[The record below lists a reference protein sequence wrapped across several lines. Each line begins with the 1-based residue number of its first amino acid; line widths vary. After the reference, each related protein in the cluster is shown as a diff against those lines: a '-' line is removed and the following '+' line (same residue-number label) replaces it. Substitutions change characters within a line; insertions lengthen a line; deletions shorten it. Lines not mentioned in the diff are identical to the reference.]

1 MAGKPTS
8 KARSSSRKSRLQVIS
23 STGERSRFL
32 RGVITHDLM
41 QRGLDF
47 DDAYAVARA
56 IRDRLSDREEIETA
70 ELRDVVVRQVEEMLG
85 EDLARRAATE
95 PTPAPSPLRVI
106 YHGQEQPFS
115 RGLLA
120 RSIHAAGLEL
130 DRAYARVGELE
141 GELRREKVERIESP
155 EVARRAA
162 ELLERED
169 GVEVARRYRLIR
181 RIRHLPRPLVIYVGG
196 ASGTGKSTLSL
207 ELAPLLR
214 IYRITAT
221 DTVRQVMRMLFSP
234 QILPAIHGSSF
245 TPESPEQTLIEELTG
260 LDAEDPAQ
268 RLVAGFVE
276 QSVRIG
282 VGVRAVVE
290 RTIAE
295 NMNVLVEGVHLV
307 PPIVPFADLEGACYQ
322 VPLVLATPDV
332 ESHRSRF
339 LSRARLGGRKADRYL
354 ENFEAIRTLH
364 DFILEQADAE
374 DVPFVDTTGGESAPR
389 TLRLITSYLQRE
401 VPSLILPPEE
411 VERPPTLLL
420 IVDGMAD
427 LPVRSLAG
435 RTPLQ
440 AAETPTLDRLAREGR
455 CGLADAVAPGVVPDT
470 AAGSLALLG
479 QPPAA
484 LKRGP
489 VEALGTGLELTA
501 DDVALR
507 GNFATFDE
515 SGQVV
520 DRRAG
525 RIREGSHE
533 LASALDRMELPEE
546 LGDVEVRI
554 AAATEH
560 RLAVVL
566 RGKGPQGEELTSA
579 IHGSDPGD
587 AAVPCAPRIPE
598 AADPRDERALF
609 TARVLA
615 AVEERAREILAD
627 HPLNRKRVAW
637 GKPPAN
643 GILTRGAG
651 HIHQLVPPSESGK
664 PLRLA
669 CVAGDR
675 TILGLARWLGAE
687 TVTSEAMTANLDTDL
702 DAKFRAARKALESHD
717 LVILHVKGADIAA
730 HDKRADLKAEFL
742 QKIDAHLARLLADDG
757 EGFRIAVAA
766 DHATLSESGQHSADP
781 IPVLIWSRGEERD
794 EVEAFDETSV
804 AGGSLERF
812 SLQML
817 LGRLFDLT

>member
-455 CGLADAVAPGVVPDT
+455 CGLAEIG
-470 AAGSLALLG
+470 
-479 QPPAA
+479 
-484 LKRGP
+484 
-489 VEALGTGLELTA
+489 
-501 DDVALR
+501 
-507 GNFATFDE
+507 
-515 SGQVV
+515 
-520 DRRAG
+520 RA
-525 RIREGSHE
+525 
-533 LASALDRMELPEE
+533 
-546 LGDVEVRI
+546 
-554 AAATEH
+554 
-560 RLAVVL
+560 
-566 RGKGPQGEELTSA
+566 
-579 IHGSDPGD
+579 
-587 AAVPCAPRIPE
+587 
-598 AADPRDERALF
+598 
-609 TARVLA
+609 
-615 AVEERAREILAD
+615 
-627 HPLNRKRVAW
+627 
-637 GKPPAN
+637 
-643 GILTRGAG
+643 
-651 HIHQLVPPSESGK
+651 
-664 PLRLA
+664 
-669 CVAGDR
+669 
-675 TILGLARWLGAE
+675 
-687 TVTSEAMTANLDTDL
+687 
-702 DAKFRAARKALESHD
+702 
-717 LVILHVKGADIAA
+717 HV
-730 HDKRADLKAEFL
+730 
-742 QKIDAHLARLLADDG
+742 
-757 EGFRIAVAA
+757 
-766 DHATLSESGQHSADP
+766 
-781 IPVLIWSRGEERD
+781 
-794 EVEAFDETSV
+794 
-804 AGGSLERF
+804 
-812 SLQML
+812 
-817 LGRLFDLT
+817 